1 MNLTE
6 ILKELEEEESKTVG
20 KKKTNFRL
28 LMFKYL
34 SNWKLFVVCLIF
46 CLMGAFAF
54 TYFSTPQYEVKSIL
68 LLKDKEKGADFSSN
82 AVVNDLMGFGS
93 SSSVENEAE
102 VFKSASLMIKA
113 CQELGLKNNFYVNDS
128 WLKWKEIYAN
138 EVPIT
143 VTIAEPYEFPVKVK
157 DNTVT
162 ISIIDNNRFQ
172 IEENKI
178 GDKGIFSFGDT
189 VSNFFG
195 TFILEKNENYIKA
208 LKNENKPIKISFFNP
223 EDLGRALAEDLNVSI
238 VNKLASVIEI
248 SLNQE
253 HAAKGTKILEK
264 LIEVYATETDED
276 KNRTALNTLN
286 FIDEQLVTLT
296 AELEA
301 IERQAERF
309 KLNNAI
315 TDVTSESQLF
325 LNSSTVNRQQISEL
339 SVQIDVLESIERY
352 VMDNSNDITIVPSS
366 LSIQDQT
373 LNALIT
379 DFNLLQRERERM
391 LRSTQPNNPI
401 VQNLNQQIRGLRSN
415 ILENIKNIKSGLI
428 ISRNRLLETSD
439 QFQSRASRVPTIE
452 RELLEINRKQE
463 IKQEH
468 YLLLTRKREEAA
480 LSLAATTISNS
491 KIIDPPTAT
500 DYPVKPKKLLIYA
513 FGFLMGIGFPLGLI
527 YLKDAFHEQIEFKSD
542 IEIITPTKIIG
553 EISNYSNKKYGV
565 LAVAKGKKNMVAEQ
579 FRFIRTNLITK
590 LNRETNKVIMVTS
603 SISGEGKTFFS
614 INLASSLGLL
624 GKSVAVMELD
634 LRKPALLSALGIK
647 TETGISDY
655 LEGNK
660 VKFNDIIIPLKE
672 AENVSVLGCG
682 KIPENPAELMI
693 GDKLH
698 EMITQLSKK
707 YDYVIIDTAPIGLVS
722 DSFMLSDLADITVFM
737 VRCKYSSKA
746 HVKTIEE
753 IRKNKDF
760 KMPVIVLND
769 SGSYLSYGYGAKYSM
784 DYYHK

>member
-1 MNLTE
+1 MNLSE
-6 ILKELEEEESKTVG
+6 ILKELEEEESKSNG
-20 KKKTNFRL
+20 KNRLNFRL
-28 LMFKYL
+28 LMFKYI
-34 SNWKLFVVCLIF
+34 SKWKWFATGLVVCMLA
-46 CLMGAFAF
+46 AFSFA
-54 TYFSTPQYEVKSIL
+54 YLSIPQYEIKSTL
-68 LLKDKEKGADFSSN
+68 LLKDKEKGADFNTN
-82 AVVNDLMGFGS
+82 AVVNDFMGFGS
-93 SSSVENEAE
+93 SSTVENEAE
-102 VFKSASLMIKA
+102 VFKSGSLMIKA
-113 CQELGLKNNFYVNDS
+113 CQELDLRNNFYVPDG
-128 WLKWKEIYAN
+128 WLKWKEIYN
-138 EVPIT
+138 SEVPIIVKIT
-143 VTIAEPYEFPVKVK
+143 KPYEYPVKVK
-157 DNTVT
+157 DNTLT
-162 ISIIDNNRFQ
+162 ISIKDKDRFEI
-172 IEENKI
+172 IENPV
-178 GDKGIFSFGDT
+178 GDKGIFNFGDT
-189 VSNFFG
+189 VSNFYG
-195 TFILEKNENYIKA
+195 NFILENNENYIKVTD
-208 LKNENKPIKISFFNP
+208 NEKKDIKISFYNP
-223 EDLGRALAEDLNVSI
+223 SDLGRALAEELNVNI

-248 SLNQE
+248 SFNQE
-253 HAAKGTKILEK
+253 HPAKGIRIMEK
-264 LIEVYATETDED
+264 LIEVYASETEED
-276 KNRTALNTLN
+276 KNKAAINTLN
-286 FIDEQLVTLT
+286 FIDEQLVDLT
-296 AELEA
+296 AELAA
-301 IERQAERF
+301 IEKEAERF

-352 VMDNSNDITIVPSS
+352 IRNNNDDFAIVPSS
-366 LSIQDQT
+366 LTIVDQT
-373 LNALIT
+373 LNDLIS
-379 DFNLLQRERERM
+379 DFNQLQRERERM

-401 VQNLNQQIRGLRSN
+401 VQNLNQQLLGLKAN
-415 ILENIKNIKSGLI
+415 ILENIKNIKRGLV
-428 ISRNRLLETSD
+428 ISRNSLLETSD

-452 RELLEINRKQE
+452 RELLQINRKQE

-480 LSLAATTISNS
+480 LSLAATTITNS
-491 KIIDPPTAT
+491 KVIDPPVAT

-513 FGFLMGIGFPLGLI
+513 FGFLFGIGFPLGLI
-527 YLKDAFHEQIEFKSD
+527 YVRDLFHEKIEFKSD
-542 IEIITPTKIIG
+542 LEEITPTKILG
-553 EISNYSNKKYGV
+553 EISNYNKKYGV

-590 LNRETNKVIMVTS
+590 LSRETNKVIMVTS

-647 TETGISDY
+647 TEKGISDY

-660 VKFNDIIIPLKE
+660 VRFNDIIIPLKE

-698 EMITQLSKK
+698 EMIAQLSKK

-737 VRCKYSSKA
+737 VRCNYSSKA

-760 KMPVIVLND
+760 KLPVIVLND
-769 SGSYLSYGYGAKYSM
+769 SGSYLSYGYGAKYSVN
-784 DYYHK
+784 YYHK